1 MEMALFYLCLKIF
14 CGRLVDVTLSTLQ
27 TMLLVKGKR
36 NLATLIGFVDVFI
49 WFLVVREA
57 LNTDIKSIWIAL
69 SYAGGYAAGTFT
81 GSNLS
86 KRVIRGTVGIQVITK
101 NIENKVI
108 DAIKQSGFSA
118 TYVECKGIHEEDTNY
133 LIGAQVNN
141 KKLDEFKALVTSVD
155 KNAFITVT
163 ESKEILNGY
172 FGK

>member
-1 MEMALFYLCLKIF
+1 MELFYLCIKIF

-36 NLATLIGFVDVFI
+36 NYATIIGFIDVFI

-57 LNTDIKSIWIAL
+57 LNTDIKSIWIAFA
-69 SYAGGYAAGTFT
+69 YAGGYAAGTFT

-86 KRVIRGTVGIQVITK
+86 KRVIKGTVGVQVVTK
-101 NIENKVI
+101 NTKNKVTN
-108 DAIKQSGFSA
+108 AIKASGFSA
-118 TYVECKGIHEEDTNY
+118 SVVECKGIHEEDTNY
-133 LIGAQVNN
+133 MIGAQVDN
-141 KKLDEFKALVTSVD
+141 KRLNEFKSLIMNAD

>member
-1 MEMALFYLCLKIF
+1 MTLLYLCIKIF

-57 LNTDIKSIWIAL
+57 LNTDIRSIWIAFA
-69 SYAGGYAAGTFT
+69 YAGGYAAGTFT

-86 KRVIRGTVGIQVITK
+86 KRVIKGTVGVQVITK
-101 NIENKVI
+101 NIKNKVI

-133 LIGAQVNN
+133 LIGAQVDN
-141 KKLDEFKALVTSVD
+141 KKLDEFKKLVTSVD
-155 KNAFITVT
+155 ANAFITVT

>member
-1 MEMALFYLCLKIF
+1 MELALFYLCVKIF

-36 NLATLIGFVDVFI
+36 NLATLIGFIDVFI

-69 SYAGGYAAGTFT
+69 AYAGGYAAGTFT

-86 KRVIRGTVGIQVITK
+86 KRVIRGTVGVQVITK
-101 NIENKVI
+101 NVKNKVI
-108 DAIKQSGFSA
+108 EAIKQSGFSA

-141 KKLDEFKALVTSVD
+141 KKLDEFKALVTSID
-155 KNAFITVT
+155 ENAFITVT

>member
-1 MEMALFYLCLKIF
+1 MTLLYLCVKIF

-57 LNTDIKSIWIAL
+57 LNTDIKSIWIAFA
-69 SYAGGYAAGTFT
+69 YAGGYAAGTFT

-86 KRVIRGTVGIQVITK
+86 KRVIKGTVGVQVITK
-101 NIENKVI
+101 NKKNKVI
-108 DAIKQSGFSA
+108 DAIKKSGFSA

-141 KKLDEFKALVTSVD
+141 KKLDEFKALVTSID
-155 KNAFITVT
+155 ENAFITVT

>member
-1 MEMALFYLCLKIF
+1 MALFYLCLKIF

-36 NLATLIGFVDVFI
+36 NLATIIGFIDVFI

-57 LNTDIKSIWIAL
+57 LNTDIKSIWIAFA
-69 SYAGGYAAGTFT
+69 YAGGYAAGTFT
-81 GSNLS
+81 GSNLA
-86 KRVIRGTVGIQVITK
+86 KKVIRGTVGVQVITK
-101 NIENKVI
+101 NKDNKVI
-108 DAIKQSGFSA
+108 EAIKNSGFSA
-118 TYVECKGIHEEDTNY
+118 TYVECKGIHQEDTSY
-133 LIGAQVNN
+133 LIGAQVDNQ
-141 KKLDEFKALVTSVD
+141 KLDSFKSLVTKVD

>member
-1 MEMALFYLCLKIF
+1 MMLFYLCIKIF

-36 NLATLIGFVDVFI
+36 NVATLIGFIDVFI

-69 SYAGGYAAGTFT
+69 AYAGGYAAGTFT

-86 KRVIRGTVGIQVITK
+86 KRVIRGTVGVQVITK
-101 NIENKVI
+101 NVKNK
-108 DAIKQSGFSA
+108 AIKASGFSA

-141 KKLDEFKALVTSVD
+141 KKLNEFKALVTSVD

>member
-1 MEMALFYLCLKIF
+1 MALVYLCVKIF

-69 SYAGGYAAGTFT
+69 AYAGGYAAGTFT

-86 KRVIRGTVGIQVITK
+86 KRVIKGTVGVQVITK
-101 NIENKVI
+101 NVKNKVI
-108 DAIKQSGFSA
+108 EAIKQSGFSA
-118 TYVECKGIHEEDTNY
+118 TYVECKGIHEEDTSL

-141 KKLDEFKALVTSVD
+141 KKLDEFKALVTSID
-155 KNAFITVT
+155 ENAFITVT

>member
-1 MEMALFYLCLKIF
+1 M
-14 CGRLVDVTLSTLQ
+14 DVTLSTLQ

-36 NLATLIGFVDVFI
+36 NLATLIGFIDVFI

-69 SYAGGYAAGTFT
+69 AYAGGYAAGTFT

-86 KRVIRGTVGIQVITK
+86 KRVIRGTVGVQVITK
-101 NIENKVI
+101 NVKNKVI
-108 DAIKQSGFSA
+108 EAIKQSGFSA

-141 KKLDEFKALVTSVD
+141 KKLDEFKALVTSID
-155 KNAFITVT
+155 ENAFITVT

>member
-1 MEMALFYLCLKIF
+1 MELFYLCVKIF
-14 CGRLVDVTLSTLQ
+14 CGRLIDVTLSTLQ

-36 NLATLIGFVDVFI
+36 NYATIIGFIDVFI

-69 SYAGGYAAGTFT
+69 AYAGGYAAGTFT

-86 KRVIRGTVGIQVITK
+86 KKVIKGTVGVQVITK
-101 NIENKVI
+101 NKNNKVI
-108 DAIKQSGFSA
+108 EAIRKSGFAA
-118 TYVECKGIHEEDTNY
+118 TFVECKGIHADDTNY
-133 LIGAQVNN
+133 LIGAQVDSR
-141 KKLDEFKALVTSVD
+141 KLDNFKDLVTKAD

-163 ESKEILNGY
+163 ESKESLNGY

>member
-1 MEMALFYLCLKIF
+1 MMLFYLCIKIF

-36 NLATLIGFVDVFI
+36 NVATLIGFIDVFI

-69 SYAGGYAAGTFT
+69 AYAGGYAAGTFT

-86 KRVIRGTVGIQVITK
+86 KRVIRGTVGVQVITK
-101 NIENKVI
+101 NVKNKVI
-108 DAIKQSGFSA
+108 EAIKASGFSA

-141 KKLDEFKALVTSVD
+141 KKLNEFKALVTSVD

>member
-1 MEMALFYLCLKIF
+1 MALFYLCVKIF

-69 SYAGGYAAGTFT
+69 AYAGGYAAGTFT

-86 KRVIRGTVGIQVITK
+86 KKVIKGTVSVQVITK
-101 NIENKVI
+101 NIKNSVT
-108 DAIKQSGFSA
+108 DAIKFAGYSA
-118 TYVECKGIHEEDTNY
+118 SIVKCKGIHDEDTNY
-133 LIGAQVNN
+133 MIYAQINN
-141 KKLDEFKALVTSVD
+141 KKLDDFKKLVTNTD
-155 KNAFITVT
+155 KNAFITIT